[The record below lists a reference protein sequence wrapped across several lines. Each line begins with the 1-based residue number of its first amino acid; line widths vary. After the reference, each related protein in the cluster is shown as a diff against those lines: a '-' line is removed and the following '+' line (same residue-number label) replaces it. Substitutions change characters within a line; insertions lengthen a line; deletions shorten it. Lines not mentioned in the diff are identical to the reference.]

1 MKYLFSN
8 TFFIVLFTLPAVFAQ
23 ENKWE
28 LKKDEDGI
36 KVYTRGV
43 EDSNIKEFKSST
55 NINASSDILYN
66 IILDVENY
74 PKWIEDIDYAQK
86 LYHKDDQIGMYYR
99 LSLPWPIKDRDLAM
113 VSNITRNADS
123 SILFELGGK
132 TDLITLNNEFIRIT
146 NIHGSWLIKP
156 LDKNRCE
163 VNYRFLADPE
173 GSLPAWVVNLFIVD
187 GPFKTMQNLEQYS
200 KAYKSTSN

>member
-1 MKYLFSN
+1 MKYLFAN
-8 TFFIVLFTLPAVFAQ
+8 TIFIVLFTLPAVFAQ
-23 ENKWE
+23 ESEWE

-43 EDSNIKEFKSST
+43 EGSNIKEFKSST
-55 NINASSDILYN
+55 IINASSDILYN

-74 PKWIEDIDYAQK
+74 PKWIEDINYAQK
-86 LYHKDDQIGMYYR
+86 LYYKDNQIGMYYR

-132 TDLITLNNEFIRIT
+132 TELMALDNEYIRIT
-146 NIHGSWLIKP
+146 NINGLWFIKP

-163 VNYRFLADPE
+163 VRYRFLADPE
-173 GSLPAWVVNLFIVD
+173 GSLPAWVVNIFIVD
-187 GPFKTMQNLEQYS
+187 GPFKTMQNLEEYS
-200 KAYKSTSN
+200 QSKKLK